1 MPHSSTPASPSRS
14 GSSSA
19 RSNLSTRQWREV
31 RKELL
36 VARSTLARLEVMQAR
51 EELAHTMTRFG
62 WLGMI
67 VPGFRKR
74 AHAGASESLLA
85 SLPGFLQPALRSAW
99 PFLQRHPVSAALLSM
114 LLGRSADARGASV
127 AGPAKWMGMAVVGF
141 KVLGAWRK
149 VSRYRQARRLR
160 KAERV

>member
-1 MPHSSTPASPSRS
+1 LSTGNRS
-14 GSSSA
+14 GFSKK
-19 RSNLSTRQWREV
+19 QWREV

-51 EELAHTMTRFG
+51 EAFSDSMSRFG

-85 SLPGFLQPALRSAW
+85 SLATSLPGFLQPVLRSAW
-99 PFLQRHPVSAALLSM
+99 PFLQRHPVSAALLAIIT
-114 LLGRSADARGASV
+114 GRSDTSRGALGV
-127 AGPAKWMGMAVVGF
+127 AGPAKWMGIAVVGI
-141 KVLGAWRK
+141 KALGAWRK
-149 VSRYRQARRLR
+149 LNRYRHARRTR
-160 KAERV
+160 KAERT